1 MFLKNASCQENGE
14 WIHGIFSMD
23 KQRNGMKQN
32 KNVYFVKSILSV
44 SVTNMTN
51 MTFVKNATNRMLLT
65 TDLFDKHNLGT

>member
-1 MFLKNASCQENGE
+1 MFT
-14 WIHGIFSMD
+14 
-23 KQRNGMKQN
+23 
-32 KNVYFVKSILSV
+32 FVKSILSV